1 MVAGLRPVAT
11 RTSMIPSYRHDFNS
25 RFAPEKYERFRRE
38 MTSRCGMEVP
48 FALCETPCFFPD
60 ALLKRMG
67 EDGKALIRQLVDNP
81 EYLARSE
88 ASIPAKFRVP
98 NEPAHPMFIQVDFGL
113 VRDSA
118 GELQPKLVELQAF
131 PSLYAYQPVLAQAYI
146 DVFALD
152 PQLRYF
158 LSGLESASYQQ
169 LLQDAIVA
177 GHNPENVVLMEVH
190 PEEQKTRPDFLL
202 TEKLLGIRT
211 VCITRIRQHGRRLF
225 YEEAGKQVPIQRIYN
240 RTIVDELERKGVSV
254 PFDFRDDLDVEWAG
268 HPNWYFRMSKYSI
281 PYLKHPSVP
290 RTWFLDQLFLDQ
302 LPEVPADLEN
312 FVLKPLYSF
321 AGLGVVIAPSRAD
334 IDAIPA
340 AKRSEYILQERL
352 NFTPVVETPYG
363 LTKVELRIMYVWL
376 DKLAPV
382 LTIVRMGRGPMM
394 GVDHNKNMAW
404 VGSSAALVG
413 G

>member
-1 MVAGLRPVAT
+1 
-11 RTSMIPSYRHDFNS
+11 MIPSYRHAFNS
-25 RFAPEKYERFRRE
+25 NFTSDKYERLRRE

-48 FALCETPCFFPD
+48 FALCETPCFFPN
-60 ALLKRMG
+60 ALVERMG
-67 EDGKALIRQLVDNP
+67 EDGKALIRQLVENP
-81 EYLARSE
+81 EYRARSE

-98 NEPAHPMFIQVDFGL
+98 NEAPHPMFIQVDFGL

-131 PSLYAYQPVLAQAYI
+131 PSLYAYQPVLAQAYV
-146 DVFALD
+146 DVFSLD
-152 PQLRYF
+152 AKLRYF

-169 LLQDAIVA
+169 LLRDAIVA
-177 GHNPENVVLMEVH
+177 GFDPANVVLMEVY

-211 VCITRIRQHGRRLF
+211 VCITKIHKEGRRLF
-225 YEEAGKQVPIQRIYN
+225 YEESGKRVPIERIYN
-240 RTIVDELERKGVSV
+240 RTIVDELERKGVTP
-254 PFDFRDDLDVEWAG
+254 PFDFRDELDVEWAG

-290 RTWFLDQLFLDQ
+290 RTWFLDQLT
-302 LPEVPADLEN
+302 EVPGDLEN

-321 AGLGVVIAPSRAD
+321 AGLGVVIAPSRGD

-340 AKRSEYILQERL
+340 VQRGEYILQERL
-352 NFTPVVETPYG
+352 NFTPVVETPHG
-363 LTKVELRIMYVWL
+363 ATKVELRIMYVWL
-376 DKLAPV
+376 DKLVPV
-382 LTIVRMGRGPMM
+382 LTIVRMGRGLMM
-394 GVDHNKNMAW
+394 GVDQNKNMKW

>member
-1 MVAGLRPVAT
+1 ASPRRDGASPVTT
-11 RTSMIPSYRHDFNS
+11 RASMIRSYRQDFNS
-25 RFAPEKYERFRRE
+25 RFTPEKYDRLRRE

-48 FALCETPCFFPD
+48 FALCETPCFFPK
-60 ALLKRMG
+60 ALVERMG
-67 EDGKALIRQLVDNP
+67 EDGKELIRQLVENP
-81 EYLARSE
+81 DYRARSE

-98 NEPAHPMFIQVDFGL
+98 NEAPRPMFIQVDFGL
-113 VRDSA
+113 VRDST

-152 PQLRYF
+152 AKLRYL
-158 LSGLESASYQQ
+158 LSGLDSAAYQQ
-169 LLQDAIVA
+169 LLKDAIVA
-177 GHNPENVVLMEVH
+177 GHDPANVVLMEVH

-211 VCITRIRQHGRRLF
+211 VCITKIRKQGQRLF
-225 YEEAGKQVPIQRIYN
+225 YEEGGKLIPIERIYN
-240 RTIVDELERKGVSV
+240 RTIVDELERKGVAL
-254 PFDFRDDLDVEWAG
+254 PFDFRDELDVEWAG
-268 HPNWYFRMSKYSI
+268 HPNWYFRISKYSI

-290 RTWFLDQLFLDQ
+290 RTWFLDQLT
-302 LPEVPADLEN
+302 EVPADLEN
-312 FVLKPLYSF
+312 FALKPLYSF

-340 AKRSEYILQERL
+340 GKRGEYILQERL
-352 NFTPVVETPYG
+352 SFTPLVETPYG

-376 DKLAPV
+376 DELLPV
-382 LTIVRMGRGPMM
+382 LTIVRMGRGLMM

-404 VGSSAALVG
+404 VGSSAALVNG
-413 G
+413 